1 MWGGAH
7 PPSLDAAL
15 TAPSGQDS
23 AAVLKVAT
31 TIAVRYALVRRQG
44 EPPRS
49 GEEAEVKVLDYQAI
63 QRRLMPLV
71 AAAYAFNKV
80 RL

>member
-1 MWGGAH
+1 M
-7 PPSLDAAL
+7 
-15 TAPSGQDS
+15 
-23 AAVLKVAT
+23 LKVAT